1 MPVSADKRE
10 NETTG
15 VIMRKEQQVLLHLP
29 PPPHPHRSHSMLW
42 ACSVES
48 RFKRL
53 CAFVVCVAHPSA
65 CRMPL
70 SPPPSPFFSLSPS
83 PPSISSPL
91 SSHRTLASQHR
102 GEMRVKR
109 RAPVNTWY
117 SGQLQSRGVCF
128 DLFPL
133 PVP

>member
-15 VIMRKEQQVLLHLP
+15 VIMRKEQQVFLHP
-29 PPPHPHRSHSMLW
+29 PPPPIPI
-42 ACSVES
+42 ACT
-48 RFKRL
+48 
-53 CAFVVCVAHPSA
+53 VCFEHAQWNLALNACVLLLSVAHPSA

-70 SPPPSPFFSLSPS
+70 SPPPFLSFSL

-91 SSHRTLASQHR
+91 SSHRTLACQHR
-102 GEMRVKR
+102 AEMRVKR